1 MNDLVK
7 KKGAMSDKKQSENS
21 HALVEE
27 VRYSFILFEH
37 LYTFEILLNTTPL
50 TTSVRPNFENPLSL
64 EYVFCN
70 GVV

>member
-37 LYTFEILLNTTPL
+37 LYTFEILFKHD
-50 TTSVRPNFENPLSL
+50 SIDYF
-64 EYVFCN
+64 
-70 GVV
+70 GAA